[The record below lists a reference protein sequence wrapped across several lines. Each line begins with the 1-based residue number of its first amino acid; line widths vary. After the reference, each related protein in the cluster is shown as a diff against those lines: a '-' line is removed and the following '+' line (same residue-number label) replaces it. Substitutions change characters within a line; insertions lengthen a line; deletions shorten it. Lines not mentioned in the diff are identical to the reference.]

1 MSEVPVTWLMAA
13 GGLAAA
19 TAIVVTGV
27 SLARRRR
34 NLDHVLRRIAW
45 QQLEDVVIPD
55 DVDGEIH
62 LDLALLTSR
71 GILVLD
77 IRRVSGTLFWG
88 DQLERWT
95 VLDGAR
101 RQVIDNP
108 MPGLNARRHA
118 VHALAPRVPVDG
130 RILLVGPVQVS
141 GAMPPGVLLPEGL
154 VTAFPAR
161 DRKRPPPEAL
171 LAGWNALV
179 AAARPA

>member
-1 MSEVPVTWLMAA
+1 VSEVPVTWLLGA
-13 GGLAAA
+13 GGIAAA
-19 TAIVVTGV
+19 VALVATGV
-27 SLARRRR
+27 GLARRRR
-34 NLDHVLRRIAW
+34 TLEHVLKRIAW
-45 QQLEDVVIPD
+45 RQLRDVIIPD

-77 IRRVSGTLFWG
+77 IRQVAGTLFWG
-88 DQLERWT
+88 EQLERWT

-130 RILLVGPVQVS
+130 RVLLVGPVQVS
-141 GAMPPGVLLPEGL
+141 GAMPPGVIFTDGL

-161 DRKRPPPEAL
+161 DRKRPPPKAL
-171 LAGWNALV
+171 QDAWDALA
-179 AAARPA
+179 AAARPI